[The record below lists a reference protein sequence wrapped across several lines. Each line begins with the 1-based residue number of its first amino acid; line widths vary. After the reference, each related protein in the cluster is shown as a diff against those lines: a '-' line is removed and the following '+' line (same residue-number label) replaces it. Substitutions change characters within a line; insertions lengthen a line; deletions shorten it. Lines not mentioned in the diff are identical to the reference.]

1 MSHYSRPVFMGRLVV
16 GLVIGLVVGLVWGL
30 AVPSAEA
37 APQHRTITVRT
48 TEQLVRAIGS
58 DRTIRVMP
66 GTYLLTD
73 AAGQGSS
80 HVSWS
85 KQYDGKQLNVSK
97 VKNLKIVGVG
107 RKRPRLL
114 ARPRYAWV
122 LRFVASQNVTL
133 DNLVLGHTVAGGCMG
148 GVVAME
154 RTKKAQILRCDLF
167 GSGTIGVQL
176 NRVSGFV
183 MDRSVI
189 HGCTYGILM
198 IKRSAGALF
207 KRSTFRDNKEFDLIE
222 VQRSRNVRFE
232 GCTVT
237 GNRTGR
243 NHGYALFKLDRASNV
258 IIQGGAYLKNTIDTF
273 VNRPKRL
280 KVLGATKLKQAIS
293 RLINRPDPQYNQIY
307 RVVRYRKWV
316 VTATQAGIVF
326 LDARTGK
333 VALLKKAYISLS
345 LLVVGKHLWVGTYR
359 RVYRFDGLRAK
370 SYAYSARARGHHLVR
385 GSKGE
390 IFVRGRR
397 GGLLRYDGRRD
408 RLVAFKPAWKP
419 SFKSYDLALR
429 PGGVVWAVKFFS
441 WVGRYSNGQ
450 WAYYRRVGQQYNGRD
465 PRRIY
470 VSGRGRI
477 WVMDFGNGFHL
488 YNPRRDA
495 FVRDPTVLNKA
506 SAMAVDV
513 SRKRTWFL
521 HYTKGLY
528 LKRARQPVHHI
539 DLTRLRYMRDVHLEP
554 RTGTV
559 WVGSNRGLVRIH
571 RKGGAWKQQTFMVR

>member
-1 MSHYSRPVFMGRLVV
+1 MSYCNRS
-16 GLVIGLVVGLVWGL
+16 LVIGGLVGGL
-30 AVPSAEA
+30 VLILMAPAAWA
-37 APQHRTITVRT
+37 APRHRTITVRT
-48 TEQLVRAIGS
+48 AGQLVGAIGS

-66 GTYLLTD
+66 GTYNLTD
-73 AAGQGSS
+73 AAGLVNR

-85 KQYDGKQLNVSK
+85 KRYDGKQLDVSK

-122 LRFVASQNVTL
+122 IRFIASKNVTL

-148 GVVAME
+148 GVVAFE
-154 RTKKAQILRCDLF
+154 RTKKAQILRSELF
-167 GSGTIGVQL
+167 GSGTIGVEL
-176 NRVSGFV
+176 KRTSGFL

-189 HGCTYGILM
+189 RGCTYGILR
-198 IKRSAGALF
+198 IKRSPGARF
-207 KRSTFRDNKEFDLIE
+207 KRSTFRDNKEYDLIE
-222 VQRSRNVRFE
+222 IQRSRNVRFE

-237 GNRTGR
+237 KNRTGR
-243 NHGYALFKLDRASNV
+243 NNGYALFKLDRTSNV
-258 IIQGGAYLKNTIDTF
+258 ILQDGAYHNNTIDLF

-280 KVLGATKLKQAIS
+280 KVLGSAKLKQQIG

-333 VALLKKAYISLS
+333 VALLKKAYISQS
-345 LLVVGKHLWVGTYR
+345 LLVLGKHLWVGTYR
-359 RVYRFDGLRAK
+359 RVYRFDGLRSK
-370 SYAYSARARGHHLVR
+370 SYTYSAKARGHHLVR

-390 IFVRGRR
+390 VYVRVRRGR
-397 GGLLRYDGRRD
+397 LLRYDVRRD
-408 RLVAFKPAWKP
+408 RLVRVKPTWQP
-419 SFKSYDLALR
+419 PFTSFDLVLR
-429 PGGVVWAVKFFS
+429 PGGVVWAVKFFA

-450 WAYYRRVGQQYNGRD
+450 WSYYRRFGQQYTGSD

-470 VSGRGRI
+470 ISGRGRV
-477 WVMDFGNGFHL
+477 WVADFRTGFYL
-488 YNPRRDA
+488 YNPGRDA
-495 FVRDPTVLNKA
+495 FVRDSTVSNKG

-513 SRKRTWFL
+513 KRKRTWLL

-528 LKRARQPVHHI
+528 LKRAGKPVHYI
-539 DLTRLRYMRDVHLEP
+539 NLTRLRYMRDVHLEN
-554 RTGTV
+554 RTGTI
-559 WVGSNRGLVRIH
+559 WVGSDRGLVRIH
-571 RKGGAWKQQTFMVR
+571 RQGGAWKQQAFLVR